1 MTAEVVIYSTGFCPY
16 CVRARK
22 LLEAKGVQFK
32 EIRVD
37 WDAKERQ
44 EMETRSGRRSVP
56 QIFVGELHVGGFDDM
71 WALERGGKLN
81 QILGLE

>member
-56 QIFVGELHVGGFDDM
+56 QIFVGDLHVGGFDDM

-81 QILGLE
+81 RILGLE